1 MQYEDIVNNLLNR
14 INDSSNEEQCNSFKF
29 LLMLIR
35 HIHDNDD
42 NHGRRYVEIFYRDPH
57 EDLEDIEE
65 RNDYDIILENER
77 REIKTL
83 VDVETD
89 FSDNEIGKG
98 FQNLF
103 YVFDN
108 ARLTSLGRG
117 NNDDIYILINDIID
131 PILDKIKSIFY
142 ENNQINNENI
152 KDFINNFN
160 EKINPFDIKKY
171 IKKFKK
177 NLKENKKR
185 KSESINDNNLYEK
198 IQKLEESF
206 SKEISSLKE
215 EVKSSENRIESL
227 KEEVKSSENRI
238 ESLKEE
244 VKSSQKEIESLKEK
258 VESLDEKVEFLEKE
272 NLDLQKNSL
281 ESKSIELKFSDKNQ
295 DSKISIS
302 F

>member
-1 MQYEDIVNNLLNR
+1 MQYEDIVNNLLNK

-35 HIHDNDD
+35 HIHD

-65 RNDYDIILENER
+65 RNDYDIILENENR
-77 REIKTL
+77 KIITFINIEKYFFKNKIP
-83 VDVETD
+83 
-89 FSDNEIGKG
+89 KG
-98 FQNLF
+98 FRHLLNLF
-103 YVFDN
+103 EN
-108 ARLTSLGRG
+108 ARLTSIGRG
-117 NNDDIYILINDIID
+117 KEDDTYIFIN
-131 PILDKIKSIFY
+131 KIKPIVEHIESIIY
-142 ENNQINNENI
+142 ENNSFSNENI
-152 KDFINNFN
+152 KHFVNNFY
-160 EKINPFDIKKY
+160 EKINPFDIN
-171 IKKFKK
+171 ICFNKFKK

-227 KEEVKSSENRI
+227 KEEVKSS
-238 ESLKEE
+238 
-244 VKSSQKEIESLKEK
+244 QKEIESLKEK
-258 VESLDEKVEFLEKE
+258 DEKNQKNTNIIISLKEKVESLEEKIEFLEKE
-272 NLDLQKNSL
+272 NIDLQKNSL
-281 ESKSIELKFSDKNQ
+281 ESKSIEFKFSDKNQ